1 MEDLIEKYK
10 RSGYIVL
17 ISFLLGSSHLFG
29 QGVQLEKYNYG
40 DGLRF
45 TGDEDYNMVI
55 RGYIQPMF
63 EAKWFEDDSLDGAFN
78 RFRIRRMRL
87 RFEGNAAKQ
96 KVTWRLQFDLS
107 GSDEAG
113 DGTQAAALMDAWI
126 GYTFSRKFRIRVG
139 QKNTPTDNRELQIR
153 SHTLQLVER
162 SRVTSAFSTIREFG
176 VFLDGTY
183 RAGNNWY
190 IRPAV
195 AITNGDGLNVF
206 TEDLGGLKYGARV
219 DFLPFGTFANMGQY
233 HEVDMM
239 REQTP
244 KLVFGF
250 TYSLNQGMSSRRG
263 RTNNEQLYYDV
274 DTVLSLPDYGKFGF
288 DFMFK
293 YRGFSAVGE
302 FVTTHASVPDDIFYR
317 RLNNGNLSSSFTD
330 INGNQNVENRV
341 KQGMMLGAGYNI
353 MAGYIF
359 KNRISVDARYTHISA
374 DTYSFLNNGTFYNR
388 PDYYTFGVSKY
399 FSKMYGFKIQTSVTY
414 VEANEGSYDL
424 EGEPMDGNEWFF
436 RIITSLA
443 F

>member
-1 MEDLIEKYK
+1 MKNLKLELNWSIC
-10 RSGYIVL
+10 
-17 ISFLLGSSHLFG
+17 LLAVSVFFGVNQAPG

-45 TGDEDYNMVI
+45 TGQNDYNIVL

-63 EAKWFEDDSLDGAFN
+63 EAKWFEDENIEGSFN
-78 RFRIRRMRL
+78 RFRLRRMRL
-87 RFEGNAAKQ
+87 RFEGDAAQQ

-126 GYTFSRKFRIRVG
+126 GYTFSRKLRVRVG

-195 AITNGDGLNVF
+195 AITNGDGLNAF
-206 TEDLGGLKYGARV
+206 AKDYGGLKYGARL

-263 RTNNEQLYYDV
+263 RDSGSILYYDV
-274 DTVLSLPDYGKFGF
+274 DTVEALPDFGKFGF

-293 YRGFSAVGE
+293 YKGFSAVGE
-302 FVTTHASVPDDIFYR
+302 FVTTHATVPDDEIFFR
-317 RLNNGNLSSSFTD
+317 QRNDGTLATTFEVDGETD
-330 INGNQNVENRV
+330 VENYV
-341 KQGMMLGAGYNI
+341 KGRMMLGTGYNF

-359 KNRISVDARYTHISA
+359 KNRISIDGRYTYIHA
-374 DTYSFLNNGTFYNR
+374 DDHSFLNNGTFYNR
-388 PDYYTFGVSKY
+388 PHYYTFGVSKY
-399 FSKMYGFKIQTSVTY
+399 FSKMYGFKIQSSVTY
-414 VEANEGSYDL
+414 VEADEGSNDNL
-424 EGEPMDGNEWFF
+424 GQPMDGNEWFF
-436 RIITSLA
+436 RVITSLA